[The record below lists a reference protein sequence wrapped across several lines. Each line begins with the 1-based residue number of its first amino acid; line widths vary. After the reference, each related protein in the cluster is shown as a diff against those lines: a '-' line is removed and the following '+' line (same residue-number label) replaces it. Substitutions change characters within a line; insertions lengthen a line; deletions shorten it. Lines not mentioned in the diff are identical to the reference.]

1 MKENNDEKLNNGGS
15 MPEPE
20 LSERVN
26 RCEKVKI
33 LRQKGVN
40 PYPAESQRTHTIR
53 EVVDLFENLQ
63 ESKTVL
69 TIAGRVM
76 AKREHGGSTF
86 VDIHDGAD
94 HIQCYFKKDALS
106 SKNVLTYE
114 DFLSLVD
121 CGDFIEATGTV
132 FLTKKGEKT
141 LLVEK
146 WGILTK
152 SLLPLPKVWFG
163 IRDQEKRYRQR
174 YLDILLDP
182 EIKELFLRKAIFW
195 NSVRDFLLQKGFVE
209 VYTPVLENT
218 TGGADA
224 RPFQTF
230 HNALQ
235 IPVYLRISMGELWQK
250 KLMVAGFPKTFEI
263 GRQFRNEGID
273 PEHLQ
278 DYTQMEFYLAYADYR
293 QGMALTTD
301 LIRDVAQKTFGTLEF
316 HSNNFHINL
325 ANDWGVID
333 YEEEIQR
340 QLGINIFNA
349 SLGDFKAKLE
359 VLGIEYDQS
368 AEKGRLMDLLWK
380 HCRKSLQGPVYLTNI
395 PVDVSP
401 LAKRHEDNP
410 QKTQRFQLIIAGS
423 ELCNGY
429 SELNDPQDQR
439 ERFCEQAKMRE
450 VGDEEAQM
458 FDEEFVEALEYG
470 MPPVCGMGFSERLF
484 AFLEGKSVR
493 ECVMFPFLRPK
504 EARKEQQLKDEL
516 HDS

>member
-94 HIQCYFKKDALS
+94 YIQCYFKKDALS

-301 LIRDVAQKTFGTLEF
+301 LIRDVAQKTFGTLSAARRVF
-316 HSNNFHINL
+316 
-325 ANDWGVID
+325 
-333 YEEEIQR
+333 Q
-340 QLGINIFNA
+340 A
-349 SLGDFKAKLE
+349 SF
-359 VLGIEYDQS
+359 
-368 AEKGRLMDLLWK
+368 W
-380 HCRKSLQGPVYLTNI
+380 
-395 PVDVSP
+395 
-401 LAKRHEDNP
+401 
-410 QKTQRFQLIIAGS
+410 
-423 ELCNGY
+423 
-429 SELNDPQDQR
+429 ELNMISQQR
-439 ERFCEQAKMRE
+439 KEGLWTFYGNTAERAYKVRCILPTFLLTFHRLQKDMKIIPKKPSDSSSSLRE
-450 VGDEEAQM
+450 VSCAMGTVNLMIHKINENG
-458 FDEEFVEALEYG
+458 FVN
-470 MPPVCGMGFSERLF
+470 
-484 AFLEGKSVR
+484 KQ
-493 ECVMFPFLRPK
+493 K
-504 EARKEQQLKDEL
+504 
-516 HDS
+516 